1 MSAIHY
7 CKWTHLSNTNLS
19 THNHN
24 TSFQNLVEGHCQT
37 ENSKHNKAQQNN
49 DNKTVQRFTQFIV
62 VSQSSPTTLP
72 CTSIA
77 NKSFKHLPLFYQ
89 KLGCFT
95 LFAASLQKYVIHGQM
110 LLSKVKQVAAG
121 TIQLCY
127 NENMR
132 WLPLHSP
139 ALMRTVGVQHYNG
152 LMKTGNG
159 WH

>member
-1 MSAIHY
+1 MKQPEVHTVY
-7 CKWTHLSNTNLS
+7 YNT
-19 THNHN
+19 
-24 TSFQNLVEGHCQT
+24 
-37 ENSKHNKAQQNN
+37 
-49 DNKTVQRFTQFIV
+49 I
-62 VSQSSPTTLP
+62 P
-72 CTSIA
+72 CTLVA

-89 KLGCFT
+89 NLGNLYLVCHQ
-95 LFAASLQKYVIHGQM
+95 LRKYAVHGQM

-139 ALMRTVGVQHYNG
+139 ALMRTVGGQHYNG

-159 WH
+159 WHYIGIIKTGGGQHYAGGTNKLRYVKPSQFYLSYL